1 MNHYNDYNINV
12 KIILIGDANVGKT
25 TYYNKLIGNEYYY
38 PSPTIGVDYMRL
50 YKEYNGNK
58 ITINLWD
65 TAGQEKFMSII
76 TSYFNNVA
84 GIILMFDLSRY
95 ETYINLQNW
104 INLINEENTCNHK
117 HLILIIGNKCDLKN
131 IIPNNDLEIL
141 KNEKNVIYKEVSCKD
156 WDITALE
163 GLIDNLVIKIID
175 NDNEKTC
182 KGITDKNIIKYSDS
196 KKITMEDIK
205 ERNNNCCIIN

>member
-1 MNHYNDYNINV
+1 
-12 KIILIGDANVGKT
+12 
-25 TYYNKLIGNEYYY
+25 
-38 PSPTIGVDYMRL
+38 MRL